1 MKRTILFLLI
11 LLCSTTLAQEPDS
24 VKARR
29 MQWFEDAKLGIF
41 IHWGIYAVKGTSESW
56 AFYNGRVPYDDYM
69 AQRTGFTASKYDPEA
84 WAKLFKES
92 GARYA
97 VLTSKHHDGMALYDT
112 KQSDLNVVKQTPAAR
127 DLITPYCNALRNEGL
142 KVGLYFSH
150 LDWSHPDYPHWTRTK
165 ERYAIEKEPEHW
177 ARFLK
182 FQRGQIEEIA
192 TQFRPDLFWFDG
204 DWDYSADQWKAKET
218 REMITR
224 MLPQA
229 IVNSRINGYGDYDTP
244 EQGVPITKPEARW
257 WELCMTTNDSW
268 GYQGVNDTNWKSPN
282 QVIRIF
288 VDCISMGGNLLLD
301 IGPKED
307 GTIPVEQVNILKELG
322 RWTKKHQMAIY
333 GTRAGI
339 PKDYFYGP
347 SALSKDSTMLYLFLD
362 GQPRGPVLI
371 KGLKNRINA
380 VWVVGNAVNLETK
393 VMMKPY
399 WSPVPGLA
407 YIDVPKKVLDPQVTV
422 LAVLLDGPV
431 SLYQPPAK

>member
-1 MKRTILFLLI
+1 MKRAIFFLLI

-69 AQRTGFTASKYDPEA
+69 AQRKGFTASKYDPEA

-112 KQSDLNVVKQTPAAR
+112 KQSDLNVIKQTPAAR
-127 DLITPYCNALRNEGL
+127 DLITPYCNALRKEGL

-165 ERYAIEKEPEHW
+165 ERYAIENEPERW

-192 TQFRPDLFWFDG
+192 SQFRPDLFWFDG
-204 DWDYSADQWKAKET
+204 DWDYNADQWKAKET

-322 RWTKKHQMAIY
+322 RWTKKHQTAIY

-347 SALSKDSTMLYLFLD
+347 SALSKDSTTLYLFLD

-393 VMMKPY
+393 LMMKPY

-407 YIDVPKKVLDPQVTV
+407 YIDVPKEVLDPQVTV